1 MIDSSAFF
9 KDATAV
15 AFSWH
20 GVLFDRDRREIH
32 AAMAQTFLQ
41 WDVVVTDDDL
51 IATRGPTGRAQIAR
65 LFSIARIA
73 EAFRAQ
79 HHRWATDSDIDIMA
93 LDHEPRLLAAAAATP
108 MPNADACDALRRL
121 HAQGI
126 RTAVICCTPRRLLG
140 PQLQALARADVPID
154 CLVTADEACE
164 PAPSPWGIF
173 EAVRRLGIA
182 SASELVLIDD
192 SPAGSIAARNA
203 GARAVTFISK
213 GFVPEAFIPEG
224 QKADPNTRESVHA
237 LAEICRA
244 NGPTAQ
250 PPSQ

>member
-41 WDVVVTDDDL
+41 WGVAVTDDDL

-140 PQLQALARADVPID
+140 PQLGL
-154 CLVTADEACE
+154 L
-164 PAPSPWGIF
+164 
-173 EAVRRLGIA
+173 
-182 SASELVLIDD
+182 
-192 SPAGSIAARNA
+192 
-203 GARAVTFISK
+203 
-213 GFVPEAFIPEG
+213 
-224 QKADPNTRESVHA
+224 
-237 LAEICRA
+237 
-244 NGPTAQ
+244 
-250 PPSQ
+250 

>member
-9 KDATAV
+9 TDATAV

-41 WDVVVTDDDL
+41 WGVAVTDDDL

-244 NGPTAQ
+244 NGPTAR